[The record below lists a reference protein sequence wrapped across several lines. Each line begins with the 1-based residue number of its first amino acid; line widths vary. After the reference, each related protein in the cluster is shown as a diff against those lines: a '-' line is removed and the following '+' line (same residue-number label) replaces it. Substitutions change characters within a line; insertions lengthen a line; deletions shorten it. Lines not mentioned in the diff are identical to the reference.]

1 MLDLL
6 SKTLD
11 TAVPVLVTIFLG
23 LFLAGMLMELG
34 LLDRLSLLSRPLVSL
49 ANLPSIS
56 ASSFLVSLG
65 SAVAANSMIAEFKM
79 RGAIDDRE
87 TILCAMM
94 NSIPVYIRE
103 IFTYQLPVVVPL
115 LGPVVGLFYASVFIT
130 TAIIKILMVI
140 VLGRLL
146 IKGGRGEK
154 ITLEYPKRESAPL
167 RAAIKTVRGQMRLFS
182 RISLTYVSMTLIV
195 LALNEIGFFERL
207 SVLPIAQTFNINPEA
222 VVPLT
227 TYVISPLVG
236 LSMISPMIQS
246 GSLSEIQA
254 AIVLMIG
261 SMFMLPI
268 FALKS
273 MVPNYTAIFGARI
286 GLSVVIISTGVS
298 IMVRAFFLLMLL
310 SMV

>member
-87 TILCAMM
+87 TILCALM

-146 IKGGRGEK
+146 LKGERGEK

-167 RAAIKTVRGQMRLFS
+167 RAAIKTVRGQMRLFG

-195 LALNEIGFFERL
+195 LALNEMGFFERL